1 MQCFEDTK
9 EIKILKLAGDW
20 DELQKKLFTLSIA
33 DKSYETIQK
42 NQGKIDR
49 TRKLKRLLLNVF

>member
-33 DKSYETIQK
+33 DKTYETIKK

-49 TRKLKRLLLNVF
+49 TRKLKRLLLTVF

>member
-9 EIKILKLAGDW
+9 ETKILKLAGDW
-20 DELQKKLFTLSIA
+20 DKLEKKLFTHSIV
-33 DKSYETIQK
+33 DKTYETIQK

-49 TRKLKRLLLNVF
+49 TGKLKRLLLTDF

>member
-1 MQCFEDTK
+1 MHCFEDTK

-33 DKSYETIQK
+33 DKTYETIKK
-42 NQGKIDR
+42 NQGKTDR
-49 TRKLKRLLLNVF
+49 TRKLKRLLLTVF

>member
-20 DELQKKLFTLSIA
+20 DELQKKLFTHSIV
-33 DKSYETIQK
+33 DKTYETIQK
-42 NQGKIDR
+42 NQ
-49 TRKLKRLLLNVF
+49 

>member
-33 DKSYETIQK
+33 DKTYETIKK
-42 NQGKIDR
+42 NQGKTDR
-49 TRKLKRLLLNVF
+49 TRKLKRLLLTVF